1 MSLFTTTYTKARD
14 VAQGQKFAEPDW
26 DTFFT
31 DIGVKALFGAKGFDN
46 GKAPAPEKVRTK
58 VADAA
63 KAVELDR
70 KEYVKKAGRVI
81 YDAAQNAKSA
91 GKWNERAALI
101 EFLRHLYRARK
112 TGAQDVWV
120 YAPATDY
127 PKPVFDELSGTDS
140 HIKKRLGY
148 DDEIFSAKERDLMC
162 DALAIAKKITADALV
177 KLAAKEDATK
187 TMVKD
192 WFLEFGLDR
201 RDPRRGDQ
209 EALRGL
215 QEDLRKL
222 RLDHVGVHRLSR
234 LAQGSEEVFRRGN
247 QGRGRRR
254 LPDHLSGRGVHPAR
268 GQLGQAVAVR
278 GNHRPR
284 TIASRH
290 QHQRSPV
297 RSPGPQAEGYLPLC
311 EGDR

>member
-26 DTFFT
+26 DKFFT

-70 KEYVKKAGRVI
+70 KHYVKKAGRVI
-81 YDAAQNAKSA
+81 YEASQNDKSS

-120 YAPATDY
+120 YSPATDY

-162 DALAIAKKITADALV
+162 DALAIAQKISADAVV
-177 KLAAKEDATK
+177 KLGAKEDATK
-187 TMVKD
+187 TMIKD
-192 WFLEFGLDR
+192 WFLDSGAADATLDEAIKKLCDGFKKISGSCGSTTLVFTDYLDWRKDRKKYFGGAIKGGEGR
-201 RDPRRGDQ
+201 RFP
-209 EALRGL
+209 
-215 QEDLRKL
+215 
-222 RLDHVGVHRLSR
+222 HHLSR
-234 LAQGSEEVFRRGN
+234 GC
-247 QGRGRRR
+247 
-254 LPDHLSGRGVHPAR
+254 VHAAR
-268 GQLGQAVAVR
+268 GQLGQAVAVC

-284 TIASRH
+284 ALASRRE
-290 QHQRSPV
+290 HQRSPI
-297 RSPGPQAEGYLPLC
+297 
-311 EGDR
+311 